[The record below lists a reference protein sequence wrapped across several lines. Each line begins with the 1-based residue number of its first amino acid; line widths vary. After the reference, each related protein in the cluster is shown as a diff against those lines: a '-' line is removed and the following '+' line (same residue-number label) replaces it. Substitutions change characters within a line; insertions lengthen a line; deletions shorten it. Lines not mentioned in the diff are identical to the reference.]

1 MCLREQSTELNKC
14 DCGVVGNARPC
25 QGRDRGFEPRL
36 SLLKKDIHLD
46 ILFLNLNHWGRGMS
60 IIGITRGLL
69 SIHCAALADE
79 NGAVLISGSSGSGK
93 STVTTRLLSQGYR
106 LVANVMQFAGQKEN
120 RTTYWKLPKHK
131 SGEDLS
137 AKDAICNFMSIYEK
151 CVLDATR
158 TKGKRGITLSGG
170 LDSSSLAALAT
181 KILK

>member
-1 MCLREQSTELNKC
+1 M
-14 DCGVVGNARPC
+14 
-25 QGRDRGFEPRL
+25 
-36 SLLKKDIHLD
+36 D

-120 RTTYWKLPKHK
+120 RTNYWKLPKHK